1 MVRIRDFMF
10 SVAYVVDGS
19 NRLWLDYST
28 LQHLS
33 IFLAKQNSKRIYL

>member
-33 IFLAKQNSKRIYL
+33 IFLTKQNSKQIYL